1 LGVVIPRHAGG
12 TAREGR
18 MEPAQ
23 LGKGAALP
31 PPLHPPPAGVLTPLH
46 PSERARTTTDDALLD
61 ASSASALSVVPTTRK
76 PKRQRQ
82 HVLPLRADDTERAEM
97 EARAS
102 ASGLSLGAY
111 LRACALGDAGPRARR
126 RPPVEREQLGRA
138 NAEINRVGNNLNQ
151 IARALNEAAL
161 EDPGELAYQLRELDQ
176 SIVATLTE
184 LSVTLAAI
192 RGALGYDRQR

>member
-1 LGVVIPRHAGG
+1 V
-12 TAREGR
+12 
-18 MEPAQ
+18 
-23 LGKGAALP
+23 
-31 PPLHPPPAGVLTPLH
+31 
-46 PSERARTTTDDALLD
+46 
-61 ASSASALSVVPTTRK
+61 SALGILPDTRK

-82 HVLPLRADDTERAEM
+82 HVLPLRADDTERAEL

-126 RPPVEREQLGRA
+126 RPSVEREQLARA
-138 NAEINRVGNNLNQ
+138 NAEINRVGSNLNQ
-151 IARALNEAAL
+151 IARTLNIAAL
-161 EDPGELAYQLRELDQ
+161 EDPGTELARQVRDLDQ
-176 SIVATLTE
+176 PIAAALSE